1 MPKPNKTD
9 KKLQKHTGI
18 AEQTGAASDG
28 EANQDGEA
36 NTATQHDTLSQSIAF
51 FAGEL
56 QELKKDIKR
65 DIGELRHEGRNDESS
80 NRHCGF
86 GNGVSGNE
94 GYSHYCN
101 ETKPTNARCNKIV
114 DLESRGRR
122 NNLRIYG
129 VPEEKEGKSMLDFVS
144 DLFKTH
150 IKLPEGVQLQIQ
162 WAHRALIPQPALTA
176 APRSIIV
183 AFLQFQVKELVLR
196 KVWQQKIE
204 LDGKRLYFDNDFA
217 SDVVEKRKAYGP
229 IKAAL
234 KSKGIRFN
242 TPYTK
247 MRVFWENGTR
257 GYESADEAAQDLI
270 RRGLLSTWTVRVD
283 RRAEAEDR
291 LNELM
296 PWKRIQIRDTGA
308 GQRAR
313 ERLTEFHRS
322 DQ

>member
-9 KKLQKHTGI
+9 KKLQKHTEI
-18 AEQTGAASDG
+18 AEETGAART
-28 EANQDGEA
+28 EKLANQDGEA
-36 NTATQHDTLSQSIAF
+36 NTTTQHDTLSQSIAF

-56 QELKKDIKR
+56 QEFKKDIKR
-65 DIGELRHEGRNDESS
+65 DFGELRHEVKNTMKEDLKLFREEMLQELHNQREEMTKAQTRIADLETACLEMTDTLIIAMKRNQEMHD
-80 NRHCGF
+80 
-86 GNGVSGNE
+86 
-94 GYSHYCN
+94 
-101 ETKPTNARCNKIV
+101 KIV

-129 VPEEKEGKSMLDFVS
+129 IPEEKEGKSVLDFVS

-162 WAHRALIPQPALTA
+162 RAHRALIPQPALTA

-183 AFLQFQVKELVLR
+183 AFLQFQ
-196 KVWQQKIE
+196 
-204 LDGKRLYFDNDFA
+204 
-217 SDVVEKRKAYGP
+217 RKAYGP

-257 GYESADEAAQDLI
+257 GYE
-270 RRGLLSTWTVRVD
+270 
-283 RRAEAEDR
+283 
-291 LNELM
+291 
-296 PWKRIQIRDTGA
+296 IRDNGM
-308 GQRAR
+308 
-313 ERLTEFHRS
+313 
-322 DQ
+322 